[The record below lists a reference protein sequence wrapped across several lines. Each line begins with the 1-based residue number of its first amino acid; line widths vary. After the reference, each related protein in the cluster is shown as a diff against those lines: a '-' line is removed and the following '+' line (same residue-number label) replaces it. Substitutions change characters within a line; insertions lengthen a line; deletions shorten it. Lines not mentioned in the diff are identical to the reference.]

1 MKNIL
6 IKSIAIFLFL
16 SFIGISCKKEKTET
30 PVPIVSELPIL
41 YQGCNLK
48 EGKTVAIENQIGFD
62 TVFNKNEISQISTLQ
77 NIDFSKYEILMGAD
91 VFTRG
96 INKLDHYLTRNN
108 DSEYIYTVT
117 VHYDL
122 TLPAGTFY
130 YGIIVDRLPSNAIV
144 DFVVKKLNY

>member
-77 NIDFSKYEILMGAD
+77 NIDFSKYEILMGAYL
-91 VFTRG
+91 FTRW

-108 DSEYIYTVT
+108 NS
-117 VHYDL
+117 
-122 TLPAGTFY
+122 
-130 YGIIVDRLPSNAIV
+130 
-144 DFVVKKLNY
+144 

>member
-48 EGKTVAIENQIGFD
+48 EGKTVVIENQIGFD

-144 DFVVKKLNY
+144 YFVVKKLNY

>member
-48 EGKTVAIENQIGFD
+48 EGKTVVIENQIGFD

-77 NIDFSKYEILMGAD
+77 NIDFYKYEILMGAD

-108 DSEYIYTVT
+108 NSEYIYTVT

>member
-41 YQGCNLK
+41 YQGCNLR
-48 EGKTVAIENQIGFD
+48 EGKTVVIENQIGFD

>member
-1 MKNIL
+1 
-6 IKSIAIFLFL
+6 
-16 SFIGISCKKEKTET
+16 
-30 PVPIVSELPIL
+30 
-41 YQGCNLK
+41 LK
-48 EGKTVAIENQIGFD
+48 EGKTVVIENQIGFD

-108 DSEYIYTVT
+108 NSEYIYTVT